1 MTKSADHGR
10 GPAHTLRE
18 VAALCTMHNNY
29 PLAERLA
36 AIQAFDDARTRLM
49 SAVGL
54 ALVVLEDEDI
64 AAYAELL
71 AASNAMF
78 GIDTP

>member
-1 MTKSADHGR
+1 MTKTSDHGR

-36 AIQAFDDARTRLM
+36 AIKAFDDARTRLM
-49 SAVGL
+49 SAVGV

-64 AAYAELL
+64 TVYAELL

>member
-36 AIQAFDDARTRLM
+36 AIQAFDAARERLIGDARR
-49 SAVGL
+49 
-54 ALVVLEDEDI
+54 ALLVLDGEDN
-64 AAYAELL
+64 YAHAMLEQSLQ
-71 AASNAMF
+71 AMF
-78 GIDTP
+78 GLDAA